1 MTLTTIIPFYN
12 DLPALLTCLN
22 SLHAL
27 QSHSLPQDSLS
38 PSLLVG
44 EGFRVRGNE
53 FLVQDDASPA
63 VDIRPL
69 IAPNLASIE
78 RNPHN
83 LGFAANCN
91 TAAKRAS
98 GDQRKSL
105 RDDILMFVNQDV
117 YGVHNLSENWDSAI
131 LRAFEDETV
140 GIAGARLLFPDGR
153 VQSAGGLFDARGTPY
168 HRCFLW
174 RNRDYHE
181 ISTAQDVSWV
191 TGAALAIRREIFER
205 VGGFDTDYANGYFE
219 DVDLCLKARELG
231 YKIRYAPACTLVHR
245 AGSTG
250 GSPDFTRNALRFKR
264 RWVDSGIVQPDS
276 PAVMA
281 RYW

>member
-1 MTLTTIIPFYN
+1 MTLSVIIPFYN

-27 QSHSLPQDSLS
+27 RDS
-38 PSLLVG
+38 VG
-44 EGFRVRGNE
+44 AHRRAPKESAVH

-63 VDIRPL
+63 CDLPAL
-69 IAPNLASIE
+69 LPPALASVE
-78 RNPHN
+78 RNPRN
-83 LGFAANCN
+83 LGFAGNAN
-91 TAAKRAS
+91 AAARRAA
-98 GDQRKSL
+98 GDRW
-105 RDDILMFVNQDV
+105 DDILCFVNQDV
-117 YGVHNLSENWDSAI
+117 YAVPNLSENWDSAI
-131 LRAFEDETV
+131 LNAFQDESV
-140 GIAGARLLFPDGR
+140 GIVGARLLFPDGR

-181 ISTAQDVSWV
+181 ISTPREVSWV
-191 TGAALAIRREIFER
+191 TGAALAIRRGLFER
-205 VGGFDTDYANGYFE
+205 VGGFDTDYTKGYFE
-219 DVDLCLKARELG
+219 DVDLCLKARALG
-231 YKIRYAPACTLVHR
+231 FKIRYEPACTLIHS

-250 GSPDFTRNALRFKR
+250 GSPHFTRNALRFKR
-264 RWVDSGIVQPDS
+264 RWVDSGLVTPDS